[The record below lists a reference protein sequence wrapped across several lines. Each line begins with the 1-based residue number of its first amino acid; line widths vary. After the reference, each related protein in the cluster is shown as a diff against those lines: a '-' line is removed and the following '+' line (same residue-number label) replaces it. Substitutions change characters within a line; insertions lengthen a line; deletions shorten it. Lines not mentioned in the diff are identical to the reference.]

1 MKTGLEM
8 KYEVERVETLLNKK
22 QIKKKQ
28 KSMKQ
33 ELTQQTILQ
42 LKNKF
47 TRENNFLK
55 KEVSSG
61 SEEETSEKAENF

>member
-1 MKTGLEM
+1 M

-61 SEEETSEKAENF
+61 SEEEKSEKAESF

>member
-61 SEEETSEKAENF
+61 SEEEKSEKAESF